1 MAHLHGCSSAL
12 YLSCCDCWCGSYR
25 RNKSELDI
33 FNTLDFIVLGLVL
46 QISNINEIEHLYDS
60 ERTWKTT
67 HNGISVILIIFYSAL
82 LVFYLLGESIPESID
97 VAAVKSLAMSAA
109 PLSIGLSFLVYYRVS
124 RLERHRTMTEL
135 LTIVGVI
142 VIASGLGVA
151 VWSFMDTRRKY
162 GNRKRGTSE

>member
-1 MAHLHGCSSAL
+1 MANRIAKWLIYTIAVGFIPALLRMLVWLISQDKSS
-12 YLSCCDCWCGSYR
+12 
-25 RNKSELDI
+25 LDI
-33 FNTLDFIVLGLVL
+33 FNALDFVVLGLVL

-97 VAAVKSLAMSAA
+97 ESTVKSLAMATA

-124 RLERHRTMTEL
+124 RLEEARNN
-135 LTIVGVI
+135 
-142 VIASGLGVA
+142 
-151 VWSFMDTRRKY
+151 D
-162 GNRKRGTSE
+162 